1 MFSKEPYF
9 IQCELMRLPR
19 GQIVNAWAK
28 RPPPKKLHDSRGW
41 IWLLGTV
48 SKAFGEFPAVRA
60 AGR

>member
-1 MFSKEPYF
+1 
-9 IQCELMRLPR
+9 MRAHAPAAWSNRERL
-19 GQIVNAWAK
+19 GQEA
-28 RPPPKKLHDSRGW
+28 PPPKKLHDSRGW